1 MLGEPLVPTF
11 LFQLMVLQLHVWG
24 PAFGLPSVEPECIAT
39 IAYCQRVIP
48 RGQWALISDFDPTVG
63 SAGKMRYSVGLI
75 ESDIEIGSRPIL
87 FEDGVATANGFEDIV
102 AYLRNHPAVQEDL
115 DANITG
121 QQQTDKTALVALY
134 KSSPR
139 SSI

>member
-1 MLGEPLVPTF
+1 
-11 LFQLMVLQLHVWG
+11 
-24 PAFGLPSVEPECIAT
+24 
-39 IAYCQRVIP
+39 
-48 RGQWALISDFDPTVG
+48 
-63 SAGKMRYSVGLI
+63 MRYSVGLI
-75 ESDIEIGSRPIL
+75 ESDIEIGSLPIL